1 MRCPEENS
9 TLRQERQDAPALR
22 GHPFHHHIIPSPTL
36 LSYCP
41 RRYSHHW
48 TQLSRAS
55 APRLYNSL
63 FPSRIGHAVGVK
75 RLRCGL
81 FFFFTLCAELCVCFF
96 VSWLQLLSKGE
107 SSRGQTRFLVPYLGF
122 CSFVFF
128 FCELPD
134 LGRERQRERERGG
147 DMHDM
152 YT

>member
-9 TLRQERQDAPALR
+9 TLCQERQDAPALR

-36 LSYCP
+36 LSYYPIHTPLDSTFTCICAETLQFP
-41 RRYSHHW
+41 
-48 TQLSRAS
+48 
-55 APRLYNSL
+55 

-81 FFFFTLCAELCVCFF
+81 FFSLHFARALCVFF
-96 VSWLQLLSKGE
+96 RVLATATIEGE

-134 LGRERQRERERGG
+134 LGRERQRERGREGG
-147 DMHDM
+147 
-152 YT
+152 YA